1 MEKTMNQIYLNIP
14 VSDLNRSIAFYTA
27 LGFTLIEAF
36 HDEHSAGLTLGAITL
51 MILEH
56 ARFNDFTK
64 KRIIDAHT
72 EVQAIFSFS
81 VESREEVDRITN
93 KALELGAIEPSPIE
107 DLPYMYGR
115 SFSDPDGHM
124 WGPFTYDENL
134 VSLN

>member
-1 MEKTMNQIYLNIP
+1 MTNIYLNLP
-14 VSDLNRSIAFYTA
+14 VKELKRSLTFYIGI
-27 LGFTLIEAF
+27 GFTLIEAF
-36 HDEHSAGLTLGAITL
+36 KDEHSAGLSLGSITL

-64 KRIIDAHT
+64 KHIVDAHT

-81 VESREEVDRITN
+81 VSSREEVDLITN
-93 KALELGAIEPSPIE
+93 KALALGADEPSPIE

-124 WGPFTYDENL
+124 WGPFFYDE
-134 VSLN
+134 SKA